1 MPCRGTSKKYSNI
14 KKRTRKIN
22 KKARNL
28 GKSRKKNKYIPS
40 TLSKVSYIP
49 INLKGLKKENLKND
63 KEIQKI
69 LYKNKS
75 TQTYPI
81 NFLIPKFI
89 KIKGIGT
96 LILNHLK

>member
-1 MPCRGTSKKYSNI
+1 M
-14 KKRTRKIN
+14 
-22 KKARNL
+22 
-28 GKSRKKNKYIPS
+28 
-40 TLSKVSYIP
+40 SYIP

-89 KIKGIGT
+89 KNKRYWDPYTQSFKIIPKR
-96 LILNHLK
+96 LNRFDRIPNRPKKSGGKKSRKKKKKKNTKKEEEIVI